1 MYLHWK
7 YLTQWK
13 YPNSI
18 LTLSTLLF
26 IIMSQKLLTSIT
38 YRYNCIQR
46 GMIHTWYLCRW
57 LLKSIL
63 SKIYPSLTPEQL
75 ICHESLTVFKKSHKE
90 GSLKGYQKGNDL
102 KVCPD
107 SSIGFS
113 PNDLKISLFGE
124 IGLSYMQL
132 GHFLSNLS
140 DVQSMSKLCK
150 QHNHWNCA

>member
-1 MYLHWK
+1 MTI
-7 YLTQWK
+7 TQWK
-13 YPNSI
+13 YQYSI

>member
-13 YPNSI
+13 YQYSI

-38 YRYNCIQR
+38 DRYYCIHR
-46 GMIHTWYLCRW
+46 GIIHNLYLCRW
-57 LLKSIL
+57 LLKSIS
-63 SKIYPSLTPEQL
+63 SKIYPSLTSEQL
-75 ICHESLTVFKKSHKE
+75 LCHESLTAFKKSHKR
-90 GSLKGYQKGNDL
+90 GSLRGYQKGNDL
-102 KVCPD
+102 KVCPA

-113 PNDLKISLFGE
+113 PNDLKISLFRE

-140 DVQSMSKLCK
+140 DVQSMSTLCI